1 MINSKQIRTS
11 SETIC
16 NEKKAMWM
24 QTTFH
29 CKGKFGIMRML
40 VKTPQNLDLNL
51 TMDHR

>member
-1 MINSKQIRTS
+1 MINSKQTRTS

-24 QTTFH
+24 QTAFH
-29 CKGKFGIMRML
+29 CKGRFGVMRMFA
-40 VKTPQNLDLNL
+40 KIPQNLDLYL